1 MRIIYLHQY
10 FNTPED
16 RGGTRSYEMA
26 RRLVEWGHEV
36 HMVTSDRREG
46 SRFSGWRQRTVEGIQ
61 VYERAIRYSNSSSYR
76 QRIRAFVSFAV
87 ASARLAAAIPADVV
101 IATSTPL
108 TIAFPALYA
117 RWRQRIPMVFEVRDL
132 WPEMPVAVGALRN
145 PILIAAARWLERVAY
160 RGSTEIVALSPG
172 IATGISAAGTPVRP
186 VTVIPNAADL
196 DVFQVPP
203 SIGESFRE
211 RNGWL
216 AGRPLV
222 LYAGAFARLNG
233 VGFLARLAHQ
243 VRMIDPDVRFL
254 AVGEG
259 SEKSKLLAE
268 AGALGVLGSNFF
280 VWDGV
285 PKKAMPE
292 LLSAATI
299 ATSLFLDIP
308 NMWKN
313 SANKFFDALAA
324 GRPVA
329 INYGGWMAD
338 MLSETG
344 AGLVL
349 DPHDVPRSA
358 ALLRQR
364 LRDETWLAS
373 ARRSAS
379 ELATTRFDRD
389 KLARQLEEVLLRTTG
404 CEKRTEA
411 PDEEIAAGPKLG

>member
-1 MRIIYLHQY
+1 
-10 FNTPED
+10 
-16 RGGTRSYEMA
+16 MA
-26 RRLVEWGHEV
+26 RRFVEWGHEV
-36 HMVTSDRREG
+36 HMITSDRRES
-46 SRFSGWRQRTVEGIQ
+46 SRFRGWRQRTVEGIQ
-61 VYERAIRYSNSSSYR
+61 VYERAIPYSNSSGYR
-76 QRIRAFVSFAV
+76 DRIRAFVTFAV

-117 RWRQRIPMVFEVRDL
+117 RWHQRIPMVFEVRDL
-132 WPEMPVAVGALRN
+132 WPEMPISVGALKN
-145 PILIAAARWLERVAY
+145 PILIAAARWLERAAY

-172 IATGISAAGTPVRP
+172 MADGISAAGTPVRQI
-186 VTVIPNAADL
+186 TVIPNAADRDL
-196 DVFQVPP
+196 FQVPP
-203 SIGESFRE
+203 SIGESFRK

-222 LYAGAFARLNG
+222 LYAGAFGRVNG
-233 VGFLARLAHQ
+233 VGYLARLAHQ

-259 SEKSKLLAE
+259 SEKSKVLAE

-280 VWDGV
+280 VWDGM
-285 PKKAMPE
+285 PKKEMPE

-299 ATSLFLDIP
+299 ATSLFLDMP

-324 GRPVA
+324 GRPLA

-338 MLSETG
+338 MLSEAG

-349 DPHDVPRSA
+349 DPQDVPRSA

-364 LRDETWLAS
+364 IRDEGWLAS
-373 ARRSAS
+373 ARRSAAD
-379 ELATTRFDRD
+379 LATTRFDRD
-389 KLARQLEEVLLRTTG
+389 KLARQLEDVLLRTIG
-404 CEKRTEA
+404 CETGTA
-411 PDEEIAAGPKLG
+411 TPDGIATGPKLG